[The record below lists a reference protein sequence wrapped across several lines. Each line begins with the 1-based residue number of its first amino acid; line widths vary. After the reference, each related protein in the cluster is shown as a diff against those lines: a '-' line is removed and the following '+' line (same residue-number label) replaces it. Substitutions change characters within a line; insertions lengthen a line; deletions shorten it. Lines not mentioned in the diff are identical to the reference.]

1 MKMLMTLAVACASV
15 WCLGV
20 LPAVAQQGSPSPQ
33 IVEGT
38 LSCDETCVDVYNIRC
53 TQSSHRIQA
62 VVSDTGCGDHFQATL
77 IGYSPA
83 AIVGVADAATT
94 PSATPCDAPGV
105 VVVKTGAAAPLRA
118 VLAIHSFSSTNRS
131 YSLEVACFSGPDP
144 GNPVPRNMNLEIVT
158 DQ

>member
-1 MKMLMTLAVACASV
+1 MKTLVMLAVACA
-15 WCLGV
+15 WCFGAEL
-20 LPAVAQQGSPSPQ
+20 AVAQQGSPSPQ
-33 IVEGT
+33 IVEGS
-38 LSCDETCVDVYNIRC
+38 LGCDEDCVDVYEIRC

-83 AIVGVADAATT
+83 SIVGVADAATT
-94 PSATPCDAPGV
+94 PSDAPCNAEGV
-105 VVVKTGAAAPLRA
+105 VVVKAGAAAALRA
-118 VLAIHSFSSTNRS
+118 LLSIHSFSSANRN

-144 GNPVPRNMNLEIVT
+144 GNPVPRNMSLQLVT